1 MQAILGP
8 RPQPGKWQS
17 AALAAG
23 MHLLLGLFLF
33 YSVRWQSSPPAAVQV
48 DLVRA
53 LPAQPA
59 RAAAP
64 KPVVEV
70 PKPVQAPR
78 PEPKPVEVPKPV
90 KPDIALKDDKP
101 KPKEKPPEKPVE
113 KPLPKPLPAEKSDRR
128 DTQKD
133 RDHQKL
139 LLEQQLARETSQ
151 LTQQKA
157 AREAEEVRARLAD
170 AARLRAVD
178 AWIRKIQVHVRRY
191 IRPLPGVVGNP
202 EAQVQVK
209 LLPADASVVGE
220 PQVKV
225 STGNPALDAAI
236 VRAIFESSPLP
247 KPDDPS
253 VFERELLIKYR
264 PLEQ

>member
-113 KPLPKPLPAEKSDRR
+113 KPLPKPLPAEKSDTR

-157 AREAEEVRARLAD
+157 AREAEEVSARLAD
-170 AARLRAVD
+170 AARSRAVD
-178 AWIRKIQVHVRRY
+178 AWIRKIQAKVRVN
-191 IRPLPGVVGNP
+191 IVLPSGIAGNP

-209 LLPADASVVGE
+209 LLPDASVRGE
-220 PQVKV
+220 PQLKV
-225 STGNPALDAAI
+225 LTGNPALDAAI
-236 VRAIFESSPLP
+236 VRAILKSSPLP

>member
-53 LPAQPA
+53 LPTQPA
-59 RAAAP
+59 RAVP
-64 KPVVEV
+64 KPVVE
-70 PKPVQAPR
+70 P
-78 PEPKPVEVPKPV
+78 PKPVEAPKPDPKPV
-90 KPDIALKDDKP
+90 EAPKPAKPDIALKDDTP
-101 KPKEKPPEKPVE
+101 KPKQKAPEKPVE
-113 KPLPKPLPAEKSDRR
+113 KPLPKPVPPEKTDLR
-128 DTQKD
+128 DAQKD

-151 LTQQKA
+151 LAQNKA
-157 AREAEEVRARLAD
+157 ALEAEQVSARLAD
-170 AARLRAVD
+170 AARMRAVA
-178 AWIRKIQVHVRRY
+178 AWARKIQAHVRRN
-191 IRPLPGVVGNP
+191 IITLPSGIAGNP
-202 EAQVQVK
+202 EAQVQVT
-209 LLPADASVVGE
+209 LMPDASVMGE
-220 PQVKV
+220 PKVKV

-236 VRAIFESSPLP
+236 VRAILTSSPLP